1 MMLKFLHFGLIA
13 LDGVEMDYKVFTSNL
28 ANLKRLKDSEESLK
42 SQLDLIIY
50 DLGGVKG
57 VHYDSVMVHG
67 NPSVIEEKR
76 LEKYDELEKVEK
88 ELEFTKL
95 AIAQIEE
102 TLNRMPKT
110 LREML
115 IEVFVYGKTYRA
127 VGEKYG
133 YSYNGAW
140 HYIKRET
147 ERFL

>member
-1 MMLKFLHFGLIA
+1 
-13 LDGVEMDYKVFTSNL
+13 MDYKVFTSNL
-28 ANLKRLKDSEESLK
+28 ANLHRLKVTKENLECE
-42 SQLDLIIY
+42 LDMIIY

-57 VHYDSVMVHG
+57 GQYESVMVHG

-76 LEKYDELEKVEK
+76 LELYDKYNEKEK

-95 AIAQIEE
+95 AIMQTEDV
-102 TLNRMPKT
+102 LNRMPKT

-115 IEVFVYGKTYRA
+115 IEVFVYGKTYRT

-147 ERFL
+147 EKFL

>member
-1 MMLKFLHFGLIA
+1 
-13 LDGVEMDYKVFTSNL
+13 MDYKVFTSNL

-42 SQLDLIIY
+42 TKIDLISY
-50 DLGGVKG
+50 DLEGVKG
-57 VHYDSVMVHG
+57 VRYDSVSVHG

-76 LEKYDELEKVEK
+76 HEMRDKLDKIEK
-88 ELEFTKL
+88 ELEFTEL
-95 AIAQIEE
+95 AIAQIEDV
-102 TLNRMPKT
+102 LNRMPKT

-147 ERFL
+147 EKYL

>member
-1 MMLKFLHFGLIA
+1 
-13 LDGVEMDYKVFTSNL
+13 MDYKVFTSNL

-42 SQLDLIIY
+42 SQLDLILY

-57 VHYDSVMVHG
+57 VHYDSVMVKG

-76 LEKYDELEKVEK
+76 LELYDKYNEKEK

-95 AIAQIEE
+95 AIMQTEDV
-102 TLNRMPKT
+102 LNRMPKT

-127 VGEKYG
+127 VGKMFG
-133 YSYNGAW
+133 YSDFGLW
-140 HYIKRET
+140 KYIKRET
-147 ERFL
+147 EKFL

>member
-1 MMLKFLHFGLIA
+1 
-13 LDGVEMDYKVFTSNL
+13 MDYKVFTSNL
-28 ANLKRLKDSEESLK
+28 ANLHRLKVTKENLEGE
-42 SQLDLIIY
+42 LDLIIY

-57 VHYDSVMVHG
+57 IHYDSVMVKG

-76 LEKYDELEKVEK
+76 HEMRDKLDKIEK

-95 AIAQIEE
+95 AIMQTEE

-115 IEVFVYGKTYRA
+115 IEVFVHGKTYRS

-147 ERFL
+147 EKYL

>member
-1 MMLKFLHFGLIA
+1 
-13 LDGVEMDYKVFTSNL
+13 MDYKVFTSNL

-57 VHYDSVMVHG
+57 VHYGSVMVHG

-76 LEKYDELEKVEK
+76 LELYDKYNEKEK

-95 AIAQIEE
+95 AIMQTEDV
-102 TLNRMPKT
+102 LNRMPKT
-110 LREML
+110 LRE

-147 ERFL
+147 EKYL

>member
-1 MMLKFLHFGLIA
+1 
-13 LDGVEMDYKVFTSNL
+13 MDYKVFTANL
-28 ANLKRLKDSEESLK
+28 TNLKRLKESEESLK

-57 VHYDSVMVHG
+57 IHYDSVMVHG

-76 LEKYDELEKVEK
+76 LELYDKYNEKEK

-95 AIAQIEE
+95 AIMQTEE

-115 IEVFVYGKTYRA
+115 VEIYVDGKTFKN
-127 VGEKYG
+127 VGMIHGYSDNGLWHWLRRESEKY
-133 YSYNGAW
+133 
-140 HYIKRET
+140 
-147 ERFL
+147 L

>member
-1 MMLKFLHFGLIA
+1 
-13 LDGVEMDYKVFTSNL
+13 MDYKVFTSNL
-28 ANLKRLKDSEESLK
+28 ANLHRLKVTKENLEGELE
-42 SQLDLIIY
+42 LIIY

-57 VHYDSVMVHG
+57 IHYDSVMVKG

-76 LEKYDELEKVEK
+76 LELIDKYNEKEK

-95 AIAQIEE
+95 AIMQTEE
-102 TLNRMPKT
+102 TLNRMPQT

-115 IEVFVYGKTYRA
+115 IEVFVNGKTYRA

>member
-1 MMLKFLHFGLIA
+1 
-13 LDGVEMDYKVFTSNL
+13 MDYKVFTSNL
-28 ANLKRLKDSEESLK
+28 ANLHRLKVSKENLEAE
-42 SQLDLIIY
+42 LDMIIY

-57 VHYDSVMVHG
+57 VHYDSVMVKG

-76 LEKYDELEKVEK
+76 LELYDKYNEKEK

-115 IEVFVYGKTYRA
+115 IEVFVYGKTYRS

-140 HYIKRET
+140 HYMRRET
-147 ERFL
+147 ERYL

>member
-1 MMLKFLHFGLIA
+1 
-13 LDGVEMDYKVFTSNL
+13 MDYKVFTSNL
-28 ANLKRLKDSEESLK
+28 ANLHRLKVSKENLEAE
-42 SQLDLIIY
+42 LDMIIY

-76 LEKYDELEKVEK
+76 LELYDKYNEKEK

-95 AIAQIEE
+95 AIAQTEDV
-102 TLNRMPKT
+102 LNRMPKT

>member
-1 MMLKFLHFGLIA
+1 
-13 LDGVEMDYKVFTSNL
+13 MDYKVFTSNL

-42 SQLDLIIY
+42 TQLDLIIY

-76 LEKYDELEKVEK
+76 LELIDKYNEKEK

-95 AIAQIEE
+95 AIMQTEE

-115 IEVFVYGKTYRA
+115 VEVFVHGKTYRA

-147 ERFL
+147 EKFL

>member
-1 MMLKFLHFGLIA
+1 
-13 LDGVEMDYKVFTSNL
+13 MDYKVFTSNL
-28 ANLKRLKDSEESLK
+28 ANLKRLKESEESLK
-42 SQLDLIIY
+42 TQLDLIIY

-76 LEKYDELEKVEK
+76 LELIDKYNEKEK

-95 AIAQIEE
+95 AIMQTEE

-115 IEVFVYGKTYRA
+115 VEIYVDGKTFKN
-127 VGEKYG
+127 VGMIHG
-133 YSYNGAW
+133 YSDNGLW
-140 HYIKRET
+140 HWMKRET
-147 ERFL
+147 EKYL

>member
-1 MMLKFLHFGLIA
+1 
-13 LDGVEMDYKVFTSNL
+13 MDYKVFTSNL
-28 ANLKRLKDSEESLK
+28 ANLHRLKVSKENLEGE
-42 SQLDLIIY
+42 LDMIIY

-76 LEKYDELEKVEK
+76 LELYDKYNEKEK

-95 AIAQIEE
+95 AIAQTEDI
-102 TLNRMPKT
+102 LNRMPKT

-127 VGEKYG
+127 VGKMFG
-133 YSYNGAW
+133 YSDFGLW
-140 HYIKRET
+140 KYIKRET
-147 ERFL
+147 ERYL

>member
-1 MMLKFLHFGLIA
+1 
-13 LDGVEMDYKVFTSNL
+13 MDYKVFTSNL

-42 SQLDLIIY
+42 SQLDLILY

-147 ERFL
+147 ERYL

>member
-1 MMLKFLHFGLIA
+1 
-13 LDGVEMDYKVFTSNL
+13 MDYKVFTSNL

-42 SQLDLIIY
+42 SQLDLILY

-76 LEKYDELEKVEK
+76 LELYDKYNEKEK

-95 AIAQIEE
+95 AIMQTEDV
-102 TLNRMPKT
+102 LNRMPKT

-115 IEVFVYGKTYRA
+115 IEVFVYEKTYRA
-127 VGEKYG
+127 VGKMFG
-133 YSYNGAW
+133 FSDCGLWN
-140 HYIKRET
+140 YIKRET
-147 ERFL
+147 ERYL

>member
-1 MMLKFLHFGLIA
+1 
-13 LDGVEMDYKVFTSNL
+13 MDYKVFTSNL

-42 SQLDLIIY
+42 SQLDLILY

-57 VHYDSVMVHG
+57 VHYDSVNIHG

-76 LEKYDELEKVEK
+76 LELYDKYNEKEK

-95 AIAQIEE
+95 AIMQTEDV
-102 TLNRMPKT
+102 LNRMPKT

-147 ERFL
+147 ERYL

>member
-1 MMLKFLHFGLIA
+1 
-13 LDGVEMDYKVFTSNL
+13 MDYKVFTANL
-28 ANLKRLKDSEESLK
+28 TNLKRLKESEESLK
-42 SQLDLIIY
+42 TKLDLISY
-50 DLGGVKG
+50 DLEGVKG
-57 VHYDSVMVHG
+57 VRYDSVTVHG

-76 LEKYDELEKVEK
+76 HEMRDELDKIEK

-95 AIAQIEE
+95 AIMQTEE

-115 IEVFVYGKTYRA
+115 IEVFVNGKTYRS

-147 ERFL
+147 EKYL

>member
-1 MMLKFLHFGLIA
+1 
-13 LDGVEMDYKVFTSNL
+13 MDYKVFTSNL
-28 ANLKRLKDSEESLK
+28 ANLKRLKESEESLK

-50 DLGGVKG
+50 DLGGVRG

-76 LEKYDELEKVEK
+76 HEMMDKLDKIEK
-88 ELEFTKL
+88 ELELTEL
-95 AIAQIEE
+95 VIEQTE
-102 TLNRMPKT
+102 EILNRMPKT

-133 YSYNGAW
+133 YSDSGIW
-140 HYIKRET
+140 HWLKRET
-147 ERFL
+147 ERYL